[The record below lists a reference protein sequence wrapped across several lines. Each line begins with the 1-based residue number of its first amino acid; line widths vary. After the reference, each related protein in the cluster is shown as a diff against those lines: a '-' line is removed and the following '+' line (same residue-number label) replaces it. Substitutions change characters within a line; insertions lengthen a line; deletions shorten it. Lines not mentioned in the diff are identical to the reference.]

1 MSHKKDYIL
10 FLAVILFAVS
20 CQNKK
25 TKQEHDN
32 TNVTVTASPDTA
44 ATNYNEAVSISA
56 YNDAYTSSITQ
67 KFIVKPKRVTI
78 LTGKKG
84 LKVTV
89 NPAELETED
98 GEPVN
103 GNITVKM
110 VELTSSEDLFKSN
123 AATMSNGRLL
133 ASGGSYFIG
142 MECNGKKLQVKNKRT
157 IKMEF
162 PQLKEEEMELF
173 YGDKDKEGNIN
184 WAKAEEPLSFNST
197 PDKIAV
203 RAVYNPPF
211 PDNEQRKRYKS
222 KFKLYKKLTDT
233 VYYQDKLMS
242 IERLIHTLKN
252 NGVDKNIDT
261 LLIPAYDFYYGLEYN
276 RNYKYDTIKRYR
288 IVSCKDIED
297 DIAYWEAEKKITA
310 ERDEANRRYNAEWWK
325 QKDDG
330 TLESKIQRYYAPSS
344 VRKLGWINCD
354 RFYESPQQIE
364 TPVELPALFTK
375 ADVQYFLIFRSFNG
389 LISGRLMKNDKQQYI
404 LPNLPRGERVTIVAF
419 AKQNGQVYNCS
430 EDFTIT
436 KDKPVKP
443 SFKEISTEEMKKMFG
458 SNISM

>member
-1 MSHKKDYIL
+1 MPHKKNYLLL
-10 FLAVILFAVS
+10 FAVILFAVS

-25 TKQEHDN
+25 TKQEYDSGIGS
-32 TNVTVTASPDTA
+32 VTANDTVA
-44 ATNYNEAVSISA
+44 ANYAEAISMST
-56 YNDAYTSSITQ
+56 YNDAYSSSITQ
-67 KFIVKPKRVTI
+67 KFIVKQKRVTV

-89 NPAELETED
+89 NPAELVTED

-103 GNITVKM
+103 GNIAVEM

-142 MECNGKKLQVKNKRT
+142 MECNGKKLKLKGEHT

-173 YGDKDKEGNIN
+173 YGDRDKEGNIN
-184 WAKAEEPLSFNST
+184 WTKADEPLSFNST

-222 KFKLYKKLTDT
+222 RFRLYKRLNDT
-233 VYYQDKLMS
+233 VYYNDKLIS
-242 IERLIHTLKN
+242 IERLVHTLKE

-276 RNYKYDTIKRYR
+276 RNYTYDTIKRYR

-297 DIAYWEAEKKITA
+297 DI
-310 ERDEANRRYNAEWWK
+310 
-325 QKDDG
+325 
-330 TLESKIQRYYAPSS
+330 
-344 VRKLGWINCD
+344 
-354 RFYESPQQIE
+354 
-364 TPVELPALFTK
+364 
-375 ADVQYFLIFRSFNG
+375 
-389 LISGRLMKNDKQQYI
+389 
-404 LPNLPRGERVTIVAF
+404 
-419 AKQNGQVYNCS
+419 VYR
-430 EDFTIT
+430 
-436 KDKPVKP
+436 
-443 SFKEISTEEMKKMFG
+443 
-458 SNISM
+458 